1 MQFILASFTLHYT
14 IMNEL
19 LQFFAE
25 ITTEVRSAILI
36 GGLTILLLIE
46 SGIPLFKMDYK
57 KLAHA
62 GINIVFTLI
71 TIMVNLIGAMGILLA
86 VRFNEVYGFGLLNI
100 FELPTWLYVIIGLV
114 LLDLIG
120 AWLIHWIQHSVKWMW
135 KFHLIHHTD
144 PHVDATSGLRAHP
157 GENIFRLFFTT
168 LAVIVTGASFGLVMM
183 YQTLSVF
190 FAHFTHANIKIP
202 YKIDKYLSYILVT
215 PNFHKVHHHYV
226 QPYTDSN
233 YGNIF
238 SIWDHI
244 FGTVKELDIMKD
256 LVYGIDTH
264 MEIYEH
270 SSIKNLLMIPFQ
282 PYRPPVGSKFNA
294 K

>member
-1 MQFILASFTLHYT
+1 
-14 IMNEL
+14 MNEL
-19 LQFFAE
+19 LQFFAQ
-25 ITTEVRSAILI
+25 ITTEVRSGLLI
-36 GGLTILLLIE
+36 GGLALLLLIE
-46 SGIPLFKMDYK
+46 SGIPLIKMNYK
-57 KLAHA
+57 KLDHA

-71 TIMVNLIGAMGILLA
+71 TIIVNLFGAMGIMAA
-86 VRFNEVYGFGLLNI
+86 VSYNEIHEFGLLNI
-100 FELPTWLYVIIGLV
+100 FELPIWLYVIIGLV

-144 PHVDATSGLRAHP
+144 PYVDATSGLRAHP
-157 GENIFRLFFTT
+157 GENIFRLCFTT
-168 LAVIVTGASFGLVMM
+168 LAVFITGASFGLVMM
-183 YQTLSVF
+183 YQTISVF

-202 YKIDKYLSYILVT
+202 DKLDKFLSYIFVT
-215 PNFHKVHHHYV
+215 PNFHKIHHHYV
-226 QPYTDSN
+226 QPHTDSN

-244 FGTVKELDIMKD
+244 FGTVKELDIMNE

-264 MEIYEH
+264 MESYEH

-282 PYRPPVGSKFNA
+282 SYRAPVGAKFKN

>member
-1 MQFILASFTLHYT
+1 
-14 IMNEL
+14 MNEL
-19 LQFFAE
+19 LQFFAQ
-25 ITTEVRSAILI
+25 ITTEVRSGLLI
-36 GGLTILLLIE
+36 SGLVLLLLIE
-46 SGIPLFKMDYK
+46 SGIPLFKMNYK
-57 KLAHA
+57 KLDHA

-71 TIMVNLIGAMGILLA
+71 TIIVNLFGAMGIMAA
-86 VRFNEVYGFGLLNI
+86 VSYNEIHEFGLLNI
-100 FELPTWLYVIIGLV
+100 FELPIWLYVIIGLV

-144 PHVDATSGLRAHP
+144 PYVDATSGLRAHP
-157 GENIFRLFFTT
+157 GENIFRLCFTT
-168 LAVIVTGASFGLVMM
+168 LAGFITGASFGLVMM
-183 YQTLSVF
+183 YQTISVF

-202 YKIDKYLSYILVT
+202 DKLDKFLCYIFVT
-215 PNFHKVHHHYV
+215 PNFHKIHHHYV
-226 QPYTDSN
+226 QPHTDSN

-238 SIWDHI
+238 SIWDYI
-244 FGTVKELDIMKD
+244 FGTVKELDIMNE

-264 MEIYEH
+264 MESYEH

-282 PYRPPVGSKFNA
+282 SYRAPVGAKFNN